1 MLIQTAFSS
10 FLFASLC
17 AAFIPS
23 RFMAKPPNFSQYDY
37 ETRYFDVL
45 LDHFT
50 FVSDLTFKMK
60 YLISTKFHV
69 PDGPILFYTG
79 NEGAIETFAENTGFM
94 WDIAEELKAAVLFAE
109 HRFYGSSLPFV
120 NDSFKDPQHFG
131 YLTAEQALADYASLI
146 QYLKSSVKN
155 FENSPVI
162 AFGGSYG
169 GMLSAWFRYKYPNL
183 IAGAVAA
190 SAPIWLFPN
199 MSNCA
204 GFYDTATRAF
214 STSGSTVCTKN
225 VALVWD
231 SIRTVAKQHSGHE
244 LLRLMFQLCDPLPDE
259 QKLIDYLIDFLGT
272 LAMVNYPYEASF
284 IGTFPPEPVKYFCKG
299 LSDAVDKNVDVDIVQ
314 RVATAVRSLT
324 NYTKNQSCIS
334 LEGDLPGL
342 DAKAWTLQ
350 TCLEMTTPMC
360 SNGDGMFPPLEWDPV
375 VFCQSCFDKFAVRPR
390 LNWSAV
396 EFWGKNIKTATNI
409 VFSNG
414 DLDPWSAFGVLTD
427 DQAPGCNV
435 IRIPSGAH
443 HLDLRAKNELDPPD
457 VVDARQREL
466 QHIKDWIDEWHAKPK
481 NLPRNQMNV
490 DVLYYSKL
498 RNDAKFF

>member
-1 MLIQTAFSS
+1 ML
-10 FLFASLC
+10 
-17 AAFIPS
+17 
-23 RFMAKPPNFSQYDY
+23 NFDGR
-37 ETRYFDVL
+37 T
-45 LDHFT
+45 FT
-50 FVSDLTFKMK
+50 D
-60 YLISTKFHV
+60 
-69 PDGPILFYTG
+69 
-79 NEGAIETFAENTGFM
+79 N
-94 WDIAEELKAAVLFAE
+94 
-109 HRFYGSSLPFV
+109 
-120 NDSFKDPQHFG
+120 
-131 YLTAEQALADYASLI
+131 
-146 QYLKSSVKN
+146 
-155 FENSPVI
+155 
-162 AFGGSYG
+162 
-169 GMLSAWFRYKYPNL
+169 
-183 IAGAVAA
+183 AVAA

>member
-1 MLIQTAFSS
+1 ML
-10 FLFASLC
+10 
-17 AAFIPS
+17 
-23 RFMAKPPNFSQYDY
+23 NFDGR
-37 ETRYFDVL
+37 T
-45 LDHFT
+45 FT
-50 FVSDLTFKMK
+50 DKWVT
-60 YLISTKFHV
+60 
-69 PDGPILFYTG
+69 
-79 NEGAIETFAENTGFM
+79 M
-94 WDIAEELKAAVLFAE
+94 WNLK
-109 HRFYGSSLPFV
+109 
-120 NDSFKDPQHFG
+120 
-131 YLTAEQALADYASLI
+131 I
-146 QYLKSSVKN
+146 
-155 FENSPVI
+155 
-162 AFGGSYG
+162 
-169 GMLSAWFRYKYPNL
+169 
-183 IAGAVAA
+183 AA